1 MKSKNL
7 TKIKLFTII
16 LITGILLFQF
26 VAMVRGAVTLVY
38 FNANA
43 GNQQVTLKW
52 ETASEVDMLGF
63 YVRRSTQQNSGY
75 IRISD
80 FIFTEGSAVSGLV
93 YEYIDT
99 NLTNGQPY
107 YYELEAVD
115 NDYESEFFGPV
126 LVTVGTP
133 ATPNTTSQTN
143 TITSTSQG
151 TAITQTITFTN
162 TLSPTINLSIT
173 ATSSRTATSPFS
185 FITNTPTPSSTPTSR
200 VSATL
205 PTMTETETPEFTRTF
220 EIKGIPSIT
229 PSMTATIEV
238 ESQTPFRSGLIGFVI
253 SFVLGSILLLAFIII
268 QRKKQSY

>member
-1 MKSKNL
+1 MKSKSFFN
-7 TKIKLFTII
+7 IKLFSIV

-38 FNANA
+38 FDANP
-43 GNQQVTLKW
+43 GNQQVILEW

-63 YVRRSTQQNSGY
+63 YVRRSSQQSSGFT
-75 IRISD
+75 RISD
-80 FIFTEGSAVSGLV
+80 FIFTQGSSVSGLV
-93 YEYIDT
+93 YQYVDS
-99 NLTNGQPY
+99 NLTNGQTF

-115 NDYESEFFGPV
+115 NNYESEFFGPV
-126 LVTVGTP
+126 LVTVGSP
-133 ATPNTTSQTN
+133 ATTNTTTQTS
-143 TITSTSQG
+143 TITSTGQN
-151 TAITQTITFTN
+151 TALTQTITFTN
-162 TLSPTINLSIT
+162 TITPTINLSLT
-173 ATSSRTATSPFS
+173 ATTSSTATSPFS

-238 ESQTPFRSGLIGFVI
+238 ESQTPLRSGFIGFVI
-253 SFVLGSILLLAFIII
+253 SFLLGSILLLAVIII
-268 QRKKQSY
+268 QRKKQSN